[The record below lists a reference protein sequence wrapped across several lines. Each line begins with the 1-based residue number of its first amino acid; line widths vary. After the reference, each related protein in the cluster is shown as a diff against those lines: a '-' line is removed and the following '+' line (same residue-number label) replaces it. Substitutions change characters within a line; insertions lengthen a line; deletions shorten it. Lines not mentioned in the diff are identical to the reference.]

1 MTSVLTVLVCED
13 EPLAREHLVAL
24 VEATPSLSLVG
35 TAADGRTALAQM
47 DTLRPALVLLDVQ
60 MPELDGFAVLAA
72 ATHRP
77 AVIFTTAYDRYAV
90 QAFELGSV
98 DYLLKPFGA
107 DRFAT
112 AIARVRER
120 LVARGAESGTAS
132 LTAASSSREPS
143 RVEASAD
150 DAGDTLMRARELRLD
165 GPLARVFVRERGRI
179 VPVAVR
185 EIERVDAEDDYVAL
199 WVRGRRHLVQVPLT
213 DFARRLDPARFI
225 RVHRSHV
232 VNLDFVVA
240 LVPYDAGR
248 LQVELRDGSKL
259 VASRAGSQALRE
271 LML

>member
-1 MTSVLTVLVCED
+1 VTAPLTVLVCED

-24 VEATPSLSLVG
+24 VEATPSLALVG
-35 TAADGRTALAQM
+35 TAADGRTALARLEA
-47 DTLRPALVLLDVQ
+47 LRPALVLLDVQ

-77 AVIFTTAYDRYAV
+77 QVIFTTAFDRYAV

-107 DRFAT
+107 ERFAT
-112 AIARVRER
+112 AVARVLQRT
-120 LVARGAESGTAS
+120 AGTGAGTADA
-132 LTAASSSREPS
+132 TAPTD
-143 RVEASAD
+143 D
-150 DAGDTLMRARELRLD
+150 DAGAALARARELRLD
-165 GPLARVFVRERGRI
+165 GPLARLFVRERGRI
-179 VPVAVR
+179 VPLAVR
-185 EIERVDAEDDYVAL
+185 EIERLEAEDDYVGL
-199 WVRGRRHLVQVPLT
+199 WVRGRRHLVQLPLA

-232 VNLDFVVA
+232 VNLDFVAA

-248 LQVELRDGSKL
+248 LQVELRDGTTL

>member
-1 MTSVLTVLVCED
+1 MTAPLTVLVCED

-24 VEATPSLSLVG
+24 VEATPSLALVG
-35 TAADGRTALAQM
+35 TAGDGRSALASLEA
-47 DTLRPALVLLDVQ
+47 LRPALVLLDVQ

-77 AVIFTTAYDRYAV
+77 AVIFTTAFDRYAV

-107 DRFAT
+107 ERFAT

-120 LVARGAESGTAS
+120 LAARGGEAGDEAGIAPRGRDAS
-132 LTAASSSREPS
+132 RA
-143 RVEASAD
+143 EASGD
-150 DAGDTLMRARELRLD
+150 ESTDAVARARELRLD

-179 VPVAVR
+179 VPLAVG
-185 EIERVDAEDDYVAL
+185 EIERLEAEDDYVGL
-199 WVRGRRHLVQVPLT
+199 WVRGRRHLVQLPLA

-232 VNLDFVVA
+232 VNLDFVAA

-248 LQVELRDGSKL
+248 LQVELRDGTKL